1 MDSIFGKLGAVVA
14 VVLTIGVS
22 SLPSCS
28 AMGGGMRHMIEVPSV
43 ASPVMQT

>member
-14 VVLTIGVS
+14 VILTFGVS

-28 AMGGGMRHMIEVPSV
+28 AMGGGMRHMIDVPSI
-43 ASPVMQT
+43 ASAPMQA